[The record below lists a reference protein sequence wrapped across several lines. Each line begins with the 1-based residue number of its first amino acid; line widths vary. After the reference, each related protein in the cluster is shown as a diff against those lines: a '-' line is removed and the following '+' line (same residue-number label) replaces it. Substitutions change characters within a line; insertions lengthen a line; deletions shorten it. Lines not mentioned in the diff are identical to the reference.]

1 MRIKK
6 VLFYSVWIL
15 IIAVLQP
22 TLFSAIDVFGVSPNI
37 FLMFVV
43 LAAFIRG
50 KSEGA
55 VCGAVCG
62 LVLDLMAGR
71 LIGVNALIYMYA
83 GFAVGVV
90 NERFISGELI
100 TAGVLTAIISAICSA
115 IYYVAYSMVAGD
127 MGFWFAVVRLILPE
141 AIYTAVCGFIL
152 FVPIRKSFD
161 IIRDNRLM

>member
-1 MRIKK
+1 
-6 VLFYSVWIL
+6 
-15 IIAVLQP
+15 
-22 TLFSAIDVFGVSPNI
+22 
-37 FLMFVV
+37 MFVV

-50 KSEGA
+50 KSEEGA
-55 VCGAVCG
+55 VCAAVCG

-161 IIRDNRLM
+161 IIRDNRLCKGGGAFEQRKKNFYHGFAC